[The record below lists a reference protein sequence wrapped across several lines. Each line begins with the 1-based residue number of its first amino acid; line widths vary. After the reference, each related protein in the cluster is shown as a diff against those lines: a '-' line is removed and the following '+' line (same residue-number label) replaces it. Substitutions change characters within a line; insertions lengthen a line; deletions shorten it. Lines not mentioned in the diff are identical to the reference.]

1 MSLNLNNQV
10 DAYFHKVYLLN
21 DSTFVYEEVKDL
33 IALGGSGGGGSANL
47 TGYALTSSVLS
58 LLTQYATIASLNSSL
73 SGYTD
78 TTNLNI
84 LLAAKQNNL
93 TAGTGIT
100 LVGNTIS
107 STHLPLVLQADG
119 IVQSATKI
127 NFVGYTSS
135 LTNNVLNLARM
146 AWQDALTLRYS
157 NSASDKNLT
166 QGSTGELLWNGL
178 ELQLKQNTIQQ
189 YNFVRPIT
197 STLNSGTGTLTIESL
212 WMPSTITAGVGIFAD
227 SVNDTLGT
235 LTLSGYDLRWL
246 TNGVPTIGGGIKCLH
261 FKSGFTVAE
270 TLNIT
275 TGQNQLDITSN
286 GVTDAEMKYHIASSV
301 WTPANSGLSSVPNP
315 GTGTVY
321 FEVDT
326 SIIATNASVTTQ
338 LALKANDADVTTGFA
353 SVNFELTQKLESS
366 LCLTAVPANMPFTT
380 LVSDLAKISDM
391 AHGASGVSL
400 GVGSGASQR
409 IACYEIP
416 NNNVLTTGHYFYGV
430 GLVELGS
437 YGLGTGLGL
446 WGGTAQALP
455 RQNTANGLL
464 PHMLINV
471 SGYVGIGTSNPSEKL
486 HVDGNVKCDSLII
499 EDTNGAVTA
508 LSRNTGGGLMWGAQD
523 VSGELNKVTDMVDG
537 FSGVSLGTGTG
548 ASQRIACYENHSNG
562 TYFYGIGIF
571 EGVTGFSN
579 GIGLWGGSGNA
590 LPEQYGNTGGVLP
603 HMLVANN
610 GNVGMNTSNPTEKL
624 HVVGN
629 ILCSGSI
636 TATSASSAI
645 KSFDIEHPD
654 PAKPDMRLRHWC
666 VESDAPGG
674 MVMYTKTVDMSTT
687 SETFDMPDW
696 FKYLTKNV
704 IVFITPFKQ
713 FGSGWGE
720 CIDNTLKIHTTSTG
734 KWNVLITADRNDKC
748 ATQMCPQ
755 EVEYTP
761 VVQPEPVSGL
771 SHMD

>member
-10 DAYFHKVYLLN
+10 DAYFHKVWLLN
-21 DSTFVYEEVKDL
+21 ENTLVYEEVKDL
-33 IALGGSGGGGSANL
+33 IAAGGGSGSGGNVNL
-47 TGYALTSSVLS
+47 TNYALTSSVLS
-58 LLTQYATIASLNSSL
+58 LLSGYTSTVSLNNLLSS
-73 SGYTD
+73 YTD

-84 LLAAKQNNL
+84 LLGAKQNNL
-93 TAGTGIT
+93 IAGTGIT

-135 LTNNVLNLARM
+135 LTNNVLDIARM

-166 QGSTGELLWNGL
+166 QGSTGQLLWNGA
-178 ELQLKQNTIQQ
+178 ELQLKQDSLQQ
-189 YNFVRPIT
+189 LNYVRPIVASWSGGGGGTT
-197 STLNSGTGTLTIESL
+197 SLMIESL
-212 WMPSTITAGVGIFAD
+212 WMPSTVTAGVGIFAD

-235 LTLSGYDLRWL
+235 LALSGYDLRWL
-246 TNGVPTIGGGIKCLH
+246 TTGVPTLFGGIKCLH

-270 TLNIT
+270 TLNVA

-315 GTGTVY
+315 GTGTVE
-321 FEVDT
+321 FGIDT

-338 LALKANDADVTTGFA
+338 LALKANDVDVANAFSGV
-353 SVNFELTQKLESS
+353 SLELSQKLESS

-548 ASQRIACYENHSNG
+548 ASQRVACYENSTNG
-562 TYFYGIGIF
+562 TYFYGMGIF

-590 LPEQYGNTGGVLP
+590 LPDQYGNTGGVLP

-674 MVMYTKTVDMSTT
+674 MVMYAKTVDMSTT
-687 SETFDMPDW
+687 SETFDMPD
-696 FKYLTKNV
+696 
-704 IVFITPFKQ
+704 
-713 FGSGWGE
+713 
-720 CIDNTLKIHTTSTG
+720 
-734 KWNVLITADRNDKC
+734 
-748 ATQMCPQ
+748 
-755 EVEYTP
+755 
-761 VVQPEPVSGL
+761 
-771 SHMD
+771 